1 VPPID
6 ALGGRPRCRQCGPS
20 IHKRCDEGHP
30 EDEEADSSR
39 DQGRAEVLLGEA
51 PVHGRAVY
59 LLPAGLTE
67 CPPVRGENVI
77 GVDVGGTKV
86 AAARIDGADCVHHV
100 EEPTHLDSSEGLIDQ
115 IEQVVRQVIEDQGEP
130 DAIGIGL
137 PSQIDFA
144 SGTVVASVNI
154 PLEGIPLGKELS
166 DRLKKPVHVDNDAN
180 CAALAEAHFV
190 EGGPA
195 KHLVMY
201 TLGTGVG
208 GGVVIDGMIFR
219 GSTGLGAELGHQV
232 ISWDGP
238 DCPGACPNRG
248 CLEALCSGLAL
259 ERDATEFAQD
269 HPHTRLGEI
278 LKGSDKDKV
287 RGRDV
292 IAAARDHDDEDA
304 LELLRRL
311 GTYLGVGLSGAINT
325 FEPEYIVIGGGL
337 SQGADLFLPRA
348 REEAKARALPA
359 LADQVQIQLAQGGAR
374 AGLIG
379 AGLLAAQELRPE
391 KGDTAQATTR
401 EGVR

>member
-1 VPPID
+1 VP
-6 ALGGRPRCRQCGPS
+6 
-20 IHKRCDEGHP
+20 
-30 EDEEADSSR
+30 
-39 DQGRAEVLLGEA
+39 GETD
-51 PVHGRAVY
+51 P
-59 LLPAGLTE
+59 T
-67 CPPVRGENVI
+67 VI

-86 AAARIDGADCVHHV
+86 AAARIDGSDCISSV

-115 IEQVVRQVIEDQGEP
+115 IERVVRKVIDAQGEP
-130 DAIGIGL
+130 AAVGIGL

-154 PLEGIPLGKELS
+154 PLEGVPLGKELGE
-166 DRLKKPVHVDNDAN
+166 RLKTPVHVDNDAN

-190 EGGPA
+190 DGGPA
-195 KHLVMY
+195 DHLVMY

-208 GGVVIDGMIFR
+208 GGVVIDGAIFR

-232 ISWDGP
+232 IDWDGP
-238 DCPGACPNRG
+238 DCPGLCPNRG

-259 ERDATEFAQD
+259 ERDATEFAKD
-269 HPHTRLGEI
+269 HPDSRLGKLLEE
-278 LKGSDKDKV
+278 GDRGKV

-292 IAAARDHDDEDA
+292 VAAAGDGDKDA
-304 LELLRRL
+304 LDLLERL

-337 SQGADLFLPRA
+337 SQGADFFLARA
-348 REEAKARALPA
+348 REEANARALPA
-359 LADQVQIQLAQGGAR
+359 LADKVKIQLAQGGAK

-379 AGLLAAQELRPE
+379 AGLLAAQELRPK